1 MFGICVGV
9 ELAVFVVEAV
19 GEFVADGAGGVA
31 VVGSVVHFRIVERG
45 LKHSGGKVDVVHLRI
60 EIGVDRGGGDVPLA
74 VIHRLANFVDVA
86 AGFEL
91 VGALDVT
98 GKVVA
103 NNIYGTVV
111 APLVG

>member
-31 VVGSVVHFRIVERG
+31 VVGGVVHFRIVERG
-45 LKHSGGKVDVVHLRI
+45 LKHSGGEVDVVHLRI

-86 AGFEL
+86 AG
-91 VGALDVT
+91 VSPGGARGGPRKDGAGQNYWNT
-98 GKVVA
+98 
-103 NNIYGTVV
+103 V
-111 APLVG
+111 APT